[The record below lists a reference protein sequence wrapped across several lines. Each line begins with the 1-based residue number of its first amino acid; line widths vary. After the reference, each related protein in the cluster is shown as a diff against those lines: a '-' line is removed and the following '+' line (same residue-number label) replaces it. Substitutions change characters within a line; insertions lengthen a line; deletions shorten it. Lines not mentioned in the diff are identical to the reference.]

1 MFMKFF
7 LTEQLS
13 LLARKQFPLALQ
25 AFRCRQPSQLPFLQS
40 WLVVQAN
47 RLDLFSSM
55 QSRIAG
61 WLYKSD
67 QESQQAPRRRNSKK
81 LEAAWARMVQMT
93 VRMLISVIC
102 QSAMDHLMNRN
113 KYPAVASTQV
123 TEKETKSKKT
133 KGDGRIRRGIGRP
146 LKRSTACATW
156 RYTPSECQRDDDKLR
171 QRGSKDQFWWTCL
184 DCGSRWERV
193 EWQAD
198 EEINR
203 RSGARSSTENPATPT
218 PIEIMTHSDNPYPQ
232 KLPPPKSR
240 PELATLIVKDI
251 TAQSGM
257 ATPRPEQQLMLQG
270 YASNATPDPLAAP
283 TTPSWLRSPAEL
295 EEERPQGKMTSGRLP
310 SGSRSQSAERR
321 RHMSSGVRPMQS
333 RTKPRTARVSER
345 AEQFEIHSSEN
356 SEESIQVVSP

>member
-113 KYPAVASTQV
+113 KYPAVASTRV

-198 EEINR
+198 EQINR
-203 RSGARSSTENPATPT
+203 GSGARSSTENPA
-218 PIEIMTHSDNPYPQ
+218 
-232 KLPPPKSR
+232 
-240 PELATLIVKDI
+240 
-251 TAQSGM
+251 
-257 ATPRPEQQLMLQG
+257 
-270 YASNATPDPLAAP
+270 
-283 TTPSWLRSPAEL
+283 
-295 EEERPQGKMTSGRLP
+295 TSGRLP

>member
-25 AFRCRQPSQLPFLQS
+25 AFRCRQPSQLLFLQS
-40 WLVVQAN
+40 WLVVQAD

-67 QESQQAPRRRNSKK
+67 QESQQAPRRRKSCMGSHGADDRAHAD
-81 LEAAWARMVQMT
+81 LM
-93 VRMLISVIC
+93 IC

-156 RYTPSECQRDDDKLR
+156 RYTPSECQHDDDKLR

-198 EEINR
+198 EQINR
-203 RSGARSSTENPATPT
+203 GSGARSSTENPA
-218 PIEIMTHSDNPYPQ
+218 
-232 KLPPPKSR
+232 
-240 PELATLIVKDI
+240 
-251 TAQSGM
+251 
-257 ATPRPEQQLMLQG
+257 
-270 YASNATPDPLAAP
+270 
-283 TTPSWLRSPAEL
+283 
-295 EEERPQGKMTSGRLP
+295 TSGRLP